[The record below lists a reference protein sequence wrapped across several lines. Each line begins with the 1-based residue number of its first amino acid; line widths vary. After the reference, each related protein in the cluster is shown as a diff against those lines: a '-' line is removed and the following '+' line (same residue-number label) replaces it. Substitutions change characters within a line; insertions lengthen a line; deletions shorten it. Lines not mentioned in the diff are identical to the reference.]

1 MSKMISG
8 YYKAMR
14 ALEMAKQC
22 KLEIEVFDTA
32 ISYLRKHKDID
43 PGEAFE
49 AALWEWDAF
58 PDDYSRDLQS
68 CLDSIQD
75 LHKEQKRLDDFDKK
89 HRPKNLID
97 LM

>member
-32 ISYLRKHKDID
+32 ISYRPTPQKVTMPVKKLYER
-43 PGEAFE
+43 
-49 AALWEWDAF
+49 
-58 PDDYSRDLQS
+58 LQS
-68 CLDSIQD
+68 PKMVGLSSFPNQTIIKK
-75 LHKEQKRLDDFDKK
+75 LINLRAAEVKVKRPTF
-89 HRPKNLID
+89 
-97 LM
+97 

>member
-32 ISYLRKHKDID
+32 ISYLRKHKGADVA
-43 PGEAFE
+43 EAFE
-49 AALWEWDAF
+49 AALWDWDAF
-58 PDDYSRDLQS
+58 PDDYSR
-68 CLDSIQD
+68 
-75 LHKEQKRLDDFDKK
+75 EQKRLDDFDKK

>member
-32 ISYLRKHKDID
+32 ISYLRKHKDSD
-43 PGEAFE
+43 VGEAFE
-49 AALWEWDAF
+49 AALWDWDAF
-58 PDDYSRDLQS
+58 PDDYSR
-68 CLDSIQD
+68 
-75 LHKEQKRLDDFDKK
+75 EQKRLDDFDRK
-89 HRPKNLID
+89 HKPNNLID

>member
-14 ALEMAKQC
+14 ALEMAKRC

-32 ISYLRKHKDID
+32 ISYLRKHKDTD
-43 PGEAFE
+43 VGDAFE
-49 AALWEWDAF
+49 AALWDWDAF
-58 PDDYSRDLQS
+58 PDDYSN
-68 CLDSIQD
+68 
-75 LHKEQKRLDDFDKK
+75 EQKRLDAFNEK
-89 HRPKNLID
+89 HPTTNLID

>member
-1 MSKMISG
+1 
-8 YYKAMR
+8 MR

-32 ISYLRKHKDID
+32 ISYLRKHKGADVA
-43 PGEAFE
+43 EAFE
-49 AALWEWDAF
+49 AALWDWDAF
-58 PDDYSRDLQS
+58 PDDYSR
-68 CLDSIQD
+68 
-75 LHKEQKRLDDFDKK
+75 EQKRLDDFDKK